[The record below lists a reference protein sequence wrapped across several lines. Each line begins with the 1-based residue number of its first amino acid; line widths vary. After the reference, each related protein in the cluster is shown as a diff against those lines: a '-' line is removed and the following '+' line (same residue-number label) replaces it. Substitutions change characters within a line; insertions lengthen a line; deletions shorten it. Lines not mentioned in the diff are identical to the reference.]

1 MALFVALGGASYA
14 AIKIPKNSVGAA
26 QIKKNAVT
34 STKVKDRSLLAKDFK
49 AGQLPRGEKGDA
61 GPNGAAGLTGA
72 AGPTGAAGAAGAAGP
87 TFSFSSSESTS
98 PQVRIAPYFGSP
110 INVVVKDVAVP
121 SPGRMNV
128 TLSGRF
134 LREPDRVAGDPSAFA
149 CQMYGPDSTSASQAA
164 RSGVLTELNEY
175 EQMTIIGSFIAT
187 EGTNRI
193 TIACYGI
200 NSGPTG
206 TTRAPVDLFGY
217 DMNGVLTGISRG

>member
-1 MALFVALGGASYA
+1 MRRHITPSLIISVMALFVALGGASYA
-14 AIKIPKNSVGAA
+14 AIKIPKNSVGNT
-26 QIKKNAVT
+26 QLRKDAVT
-34 STKVKDRSLLAKDFK
+34 STKVKDRSLLATDFRT
-49 AGQLPRGEKGDA
+49 GQLPRGA
-61 GPNGAAGLTGA
+61 TGA
-72 AGPTGAAGAAGAAGP
+72 TGATGTAGAAGP

-128 TLSGRF
+128 TFSGRF
-134 LREPDRVAGDPSAFA
+134 LRDFDRVAGDPSAFA
-149 CQMYGPDSTSASQAA
+149 CQMYGPDSTAASQAA

-206 TTRAPVDLFGY
+206 TRAPVDLFGY

>member
-1 MALFVALGGASYA
+1 MRRHITPSLIISVMALFVALGGASYA
-14 AIKIPKNSVGAA
+14 AIKIPKNSVGNT
-26 QIKKNAVT
+26 QLRKDAVT
-34 STKVKDRSLLAKDFK
+34 STKVKDRSLLATDFRT
-49 AGQLPRGEKGDA
+49 GQLPRGA
-61 GPNGAAGLTGA
+61 SGATGA
-72 AGPTGAAGAAGAAGP
+72 TGTAGAAGP

-128 TLSGRF
+128 TFSGRF

-149 CQMYGPDSTSASQAA
+149 CQMYGPDSTAASQAA

-206 TTRAPVDLFGY
+206 TRAPVDLFGY

>member
-1 MALFVALGGASYA
+1 MRRHITPSLIISVMALFVALGGASYA
-14 AIKIPKNSVGAA
+14 AIKIPKNSVGNT
-26 QIKKNAVT
+26 QLRKDAVT
-34 STKVKDRSLLAKDFK
+34 STKVKDRSLLATDFRT
-49 AGQLPRGEKGDA
+49 GQLPRGA
-61 GPNGAAGLTGA
+61 TGA
-72 AGPTGAAGAAGAAGP
+72 TGATGTAGAAGP

-98 PQVRIAPYFGSP
+98 PPVTIEPYFGP
-110 INVVVKDVAVP
+110 VINVVVKDVAVP

-128 TLSGRF
+128 TFSGRF

-206 TTRAPVDLFGY
+206 TRAPVDLFGY

>member
-1 MALFVALGGASYA
+1 MRRHITPSLIISVMALFVALGGASYA
-14 AIKIPKNSVGAA
+14 AIKIPKNSVGNT
-26 QIKKNAVT
+26 QLRKDAVT
-34 STKVKDRSLLAKDFK
+34 STKVKDRSLLATDFRT
-49 AGQLPRGEKGDA
+49 GQLPRGA
-61 GPNGAAGLTGA
+61 TGA
-72 AGPTGAAGAAGAAGP
+72 TGATGTAGAAGP

-128 TLSGRF
+128 TFSGRF

-206 TTRAPVDLFGY
+206 TRAPVDLFGY

>member
-1 MALFVALGGASYA
+1 MRRHITPSLIISVMALFVALGGASYA
-14 AIKIPKNSVGAA
+14 AIKIPKNSVGNT
-26 QIKKNAVT
+26 QLRKDAVT
-34 STKVKDRSLLAKDFK
+34 STKVKDRSLLATDFRT
-49 AGQLPRGEKGDA
+49 GQLPRGA
-61 GPNGAAGLTGA
+61 TGA
-72 AGPTGAAGAAGAAGP
+72 TGATGTAGAAGP

-128 TLSGRF
+128 TFSGRF

-149 CQMYGPDSTSASQAA
+149 CQMYGPDSTAASQAA

-206 TTRAPVDLFGY
+206 TRAPVDLFGY

>member
-1 MALFVALGGASYA
+1 MRRHITPSLIISVMALFVALGGASYA
-14 AIKIPKNSVGAA
+14 AIKIPKNSGGNT
-26 QIKKNAVT
+26 QLRKDAVT
-34 STKVKDRSLLAKDFK
+34 STQVKDRSLLATDFRT
-49 AGQLPRGEKGDA
+49 GQLPRGA
-61 GPNGAAGLTGA
+61 TGA
-72 AGPTGAAGAAGAAGP
+72 TGATGTAGAAGP

-128 TLSGRF
+128 TFSGRF

-206 TTRAPVDLFGY
+206 TRAPVDLFGY

>member
-1 MALFVALGGASYA
+1 MRRHITPSLIISVMALFVALGGASYA
-14 AIKIPKNSVGAA
+14 AIKIPKNSVGNT
-26 QIKKNAVT
+26 QLRKDAVT
-34 STKVKDRSLLAKDFK
+34 STKVKDRSLLATDFRT
-49 AGQLPRGEKGDA
+49 GQLPRGA
-61 GPNGAAGLTGA
+61 TGA
-72 AGPTGAAGAAGAAGP
+72 TGATGTAGAAGP

-98 PQVRIAPYFGSP
+98 PQVRIAPYFGPP

-128 TLSGRF
+128 TFSGRF
-134 LREPDRVAGDPSAFA
+134 LRDFDRVAGDPSAFA
-149 CQMYGPDSTSASQAA
+149 CQMYGPDSTAASQAA

-206 TTRAPVDLFGY
+206 TRAPVDLFGY

>member
-1 MALFVALGGASYA
+1 MRRHITPSLIISVMALFVALGGASYA

-34 STKVKDRSLLAKDFK
+34 STKVKDRSLLATDFRT
-49 AGQLPRGEKGDA
+49 GQLPRGA
-61 GPNGAAGLTGA
+61 TGA
-72 AGPTGAAGAAGAAGP
+72 TGATGTAGAAGP

-98 PQVRIAPYFGSP
+98 PPVRIAPYFGSP

-128 TLSGRF
+128 TFSGRF

-206 TTRAPVDLFGY
+206 TRAPVDLFGY